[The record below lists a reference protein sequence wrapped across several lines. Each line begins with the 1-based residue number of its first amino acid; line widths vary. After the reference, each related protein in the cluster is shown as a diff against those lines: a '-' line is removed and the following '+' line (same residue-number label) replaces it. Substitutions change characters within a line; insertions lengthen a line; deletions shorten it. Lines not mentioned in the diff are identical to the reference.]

1 MEHKIDLIGFGG
13 VGQGFVDIIREKGLK
28 LKNDHEV
35 EFKVVSISDLYKGSL
50 HHPDGLCLDKV
61 MNSICESGS
70 LDGYPDQPGLIRGWS
85 TQETIEKSNA
95 DSVVEMTFTD
105 VVTGQPAIDHCTW
118 AFSNKKNVVMTNKGP
133 VALAYE
139 KLSKLAEA
147 NEVQWLFEG
156 AVMSGSPALRLPK
169 ETLTGNEIHEIRGI
183 LNGTTNYMLMRME
196 DGLSYQDALQEA
208 KQLGYAEADPT
219 ADIEGYDV
227 LYKVLILANVV
238 LGFPLKRE
246 DVLCKGITDV
256 TQSAIDDAKK
266 AGKRWKLIGSLKR
279 TESGVKGI
287 VAPEMVALDDPLA
300 GVSGAMNAITYQCD
314 LSGAITLVGAGA
326 GIKETGF
333 AVLID
338 LIHIKRGREQEGG

>member
-1 MEHKIDLIGFGG
+1 MAHKVDLIGFGG
-13 VGQGFVDIIREKGLK
+13 VGQGFVEILREKGWK
-28 LKNDHEV
+28 LKKEHLD
-35 EFKVVSISDLYKGSL
+35 FKVVSISDLYKGSL

-61 MNSICESGS
+61 MSSIKETGS
-70 LDGYPDQPGLIRGWS
+70 LDSYPDQPGLIRGWS

-133 VALAYE
+133 VALAYDT
-139 KLSKLAEA
+139 LSKLARE
-147 NEVQWLFEG
+147 NGVRWSFEG
-156 AVMSGSPALRLPK
+156 AVMSGSPALRLPL
-169 ETLTGNEIHEIRGI
+169 ETLTGNDINEIRGI

-196 DGLSYQDALQEA
+196 EGLSYKEALQEA
-208 KQLGYAEADPT
+208 KEKGYAEADPT
-219 ADIEGYDV
+219 ADVEGYDV

-238 LGFPLKRE
+238 LGVPLKRD
-246 DVLCKGITDV
+246 DVTCEGITGV
-256 TQSAIDDAKK
+256 TQSAIEEAKRS
-266 AGKRWKLIGSLKR
+266 GKCWKLIGSLKR
-279 TESGVKGI
+279 TEEGVKGS
-287 VAPEMVALDDPLA
+287 VAPEMVTLDDPLA

-314 LSGAITLVGAGA
+314 LSGPITLVGAGA

-338 LIHIKRGREQEGG
+338 LIHMERGR